1 MSDGRKLTI
10 DDIARELGVSKTTVS
25 RAISGKGRIGAKT
38 RERVLR
44 YIEAHDYRPNVI
56 AKGLAQSRTYNI
68 CLVIP
73 GDYNIVELPFF
84 QNCMMGISKVASSM
98 DYDVLLS
105 IVTEEDMSQLR
116 RVITNHKVDGV
127 ILTRTLKQDV
137 VVEYLR
143 GTKIPFVTIGT
154 VEEEK
159 AIQIDN
165 DHRKACRELTELLL
179 TKKSQRI
186 ALIGGNRNYMV
197 TQNRLQGFLDACQN
211 SVFKPHKSDVY
222 LDMED
227 ERSIAQIVENLLTE
241 GIDCIIT
248 MDDYIC
254 SCVLNKLRQ
263 KKVAVPET
271 VKVAS
276 FYDSSFLENSTPSV
290 TSIQFNVEELGE
302 VTCKTLL
309 HMIEGEEVPERRLLG
324 YQLSVRETTADTD
337 NAFVQNT

>member
-1 MSDGRKLTI
+1 MSDDRKLTI

-25 RAISGKGRIGAKT
+25 RAISGKGRIGART
-38 RERVLR
+38 REKVRQF
-44 YIEAHDYRPNVI
+44 IEEHDYRPNVI
-56 AKGLAQSRTYNI
+56 AKGLAKSRTYNI
-68 CLVIP
+68 GLVIP
-73 GDYNIVELPFF
+73 GDYNIMELPFF

-127 ILTRTLKQDV
+127 ILTRTLRRDAV
-137 VVEYLR
+137 ADYLR
-143 GTKIPFVTIGT
+143 ETGIPFVTIGT
-154 VEEEK
+154 VEEEMT
-159 AIQIDN
+159 IQIDN

-179 TKKSQRI
+179 AKEEQKI
-186 ALIGGNRNYMV
+186 ALIGGNQKYMV
-197 TQNRLQGFLDACQN
+197 TQNRLQGFLDACEN
-211 SVFKPHKSDVY
+211 SAFRPQKRDVF
-222 LDMED
+222 LDMEE
-227 ERSIAQIVENLLTE
+227 ERSIAQTVENLLAD
-241 GIDCIIT
+241 GIDCIVA

-276 FYDSSFLENSTPSV
+276 FYDSSFLENNTPSV
-290 TSIQFNVEELGE
+290 TSIQFDVEELGA

-309 HMIEGEEVPERRLLG
+309 RMIEGEEVPGSHLLG
-324 YQLSVRETTADTD
+324 YQISVRESTADAGD
-337 NAFVQNT
+337 AFVQNT